1 MNREQR
7 RKIAKKGVTPQDL
20 KLLYNQT
27 KETSIHFTISAYSAA
42 VAIVLHDK
50 FGFGEVRLKRALA
63 EIEDT
68 FDSIE
73 KGYVRVDD
81 IKKVILDECKVNI
94 K

>member
-7 RKIAKKGVTPQDL
+7 RKIVKEGVTPEDL
-20 KLLYNQT
+20 KFLYNQT
-27 KETSIHFTISAYSAA
+27 KATSIHFTTSAYSAA

-50 FGFGEVRLKRALA
+50 FGFGEVRLKRVLA

-73 KGYVRVDD
+73 KGYVKIED